1 MVPLGVATA
10 AAVLVGQSVGAG
22 DLSAARWHAASAL
35 VCGVLFM
42 LTSASLFLLAP
53 GFLARLYSADAG
65 VVAVTS
71 VLLPLAGVFQV
82 FDGVQAVS
90 GGVLRG
96 AGDVR
101 APMLA
106 NLVGFWAVGIPVGM
120 LLAFGLDAGPA
131 GLWWG
136 LVAGLAAVALLLLA
150 RVKVKLSRHVE
161 RVDVERTAAAGG

>member
-10 AAVLVGQSVGAG
+10 AAVLVGQAVGAG
-22 DLSAARWHAASAL
+22 DVSAARWHAASAL

-53 GFLARLYSADAG
+53 GFLARLYTADAA

-101 APMLA
+101 APMLS
-106 NLVGFWAVGIPVGM
+106 NLLGFWAVGLPTGV
-120 LLAFGLDAGPA
+120 LLAFGVGLGPA

-136 LVAGLAAVALLLLA
+136 LVAGLCAVALLLLR
-150 RVKVKLSRHVE
+150 RVRVKLSRHVA
-161 RVDVERTAAAGG
+161 RVDVERGAMADA